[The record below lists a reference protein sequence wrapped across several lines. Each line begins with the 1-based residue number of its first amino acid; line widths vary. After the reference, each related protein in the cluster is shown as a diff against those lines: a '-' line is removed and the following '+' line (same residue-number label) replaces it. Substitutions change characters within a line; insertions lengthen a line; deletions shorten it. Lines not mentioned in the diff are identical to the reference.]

1 MIVTLTQR
9 KKART
14 EQIRA
19 AVERLK
25 VELAD
30 YATSNHGRFW
40 LYGSAASGNLRY
52 DSDADIL
59 VDFEP
64 AALSGAITFAEDACA
79 RLGLKPDI
87 KPKSW
92 CKPEFLRRIEP
103 KALVLP

>member
-1 MIVTLTQR
+1 MIVTLAER

-14 EQIRA
+14 KQIRQGI
-19 AVERLK
+19 ERLK
-25 VELAD
+25 AELAD
-30 YATSNHGRFW
+30 YAKSNHGRYW

-64 AALSGAITFAEDACA
+64 AALSAAMTFAEDACA
-79 RLGLKPDI
+79 RLGLRPDI

-92 CKPEFLRRIEP
+92 CKAEFLQRIEP

>member
-1 MIVTLTQR
+1 MIVTLTER

-14 EQIRA
+14 EQVRQG
-19 AVERLK
+19 VERLK
-25 VELAD
+25 VVLAD
-30 YATSNHGRFW
+30 YAGKNHGRYW

-59 VDFEP
+59 VDFAP
-64 AALSGAITFAEDACA
+64 AALPAAMTFAEEACA

>member
-1 MIVTLTQR
+1 MIVTLAER
-9 KKART
+9 KRART
-14 EQIRA
+14 EQIRHGI
-19 AVERLK
+19 ERLK

-30 YATSNHGRFW
+30 YAGKNHGRYW

-59 VDFEP
+59 VDFEADALP
-64 AALSGAITFAEDACA
+64 AAMTFAEDACA

-92 CKPEFLRRIEP
+92 YKVEFLRRIEP